1 MHGDPRP
8 RASSSLRLVLATTLG
23 LVCVPVLA
31 DLALSGKRRPFGY
44 AAADTFYYLVVARNI
59 ARHGSFSF
67 DAEHATNGFH
77 PLWQLLTGALAFV
90 TELFGGHGRALL
102 LGAILLG
109 LGLVTAGV
117 ALLARAFADDGVL
130 SPWFT
135 LLPVGVY
142 GFLLAPFW
150 IARIAVL
157 AAPTTSMEGPFP
169 VYGTLWSYVNGMESG
184 AVLCAFGLCA
194 LLHRAWNQAPTLARA
209 VRYGLALAAL
219 TLARLDHV
227 FFALALTAEWCLSAW
242 RRRRPAP
249 EWLALLAAFGVP
261 VATDLAINIHW
272 FGGAM
277 PVSGALKTSFPHVTQ
292 IHVQSLIDTW
302 KLGRD
307 YNLFVLQR
315 EASLFVP
322 VVFALAYLALT
333 FRVELAGR
341 RVALHYRATTRA
353 YDRFLTPTAAGVLG
367 LAAYNIL
374 FLVDGP
380 GSWYVPISTLFVSL
394 VVVALADRSARSLSP
409 KAARLVL
416 AGIAC
421 VSLAFFV
428 KLERQVD
435 YHHMY
440 AEFFLHDAPLIRRH
454 FGGKTPGFVEI
465 DDGIVS
471 YSLDVPAMSAGL
483 ALDPAGLAAARAGHF
498 YGTAYERGF
507 KCVTSLVYASAQAL
521 LADPS
526 PAEARRYAQ
535 ARFGHEDLSSFE
547 FRSAFVTPRGSLALV
562 CGRKKP

>member
-1 MHGDPRP
+1 MHGNPRP

-23 LVCVPVLA
+23 LLCTPVLV
-31 DLALSGKRRPFGY
+31 DLAVSGKRRPFGY
-44 AAADTFYYLVVARNI
+44 AAADTFYYLVVARNV

-102 LGAILLG
+102 LAAILLS
-109 LGLVTAGV
+109 LGLVAAGV

-130 SPWFT
+130 TPWFA
-135 LLPVGVY
+135 LVPVGVY

-150 IARIAVL
+150 LARLAVL
-157 AAPTTSMEGPFP
+157 ADPATSMEGPFP

-194 LLHRAWNQAPTLARA
+194 LLHRAWNRAPTLARA
-209 VRYGLALAAL
+209 VHYGLALAAL

-227 FFALALTAEWCLSAW
+227 FFALALTAEWCLSALH
-242 RRRRPAP
+242 RRRPAP
-249 EWLALLAAFGVP
+249 EWLALLAAFGLP
-261 VATDLAINIHW
+261 VATDLAINVHW
-272 FGGAM
+272 FGSAM
-277 PVSGALKTSFPHVTQ
+277 PISGALKTSFPHVTQ
-292 IHVQSLIDTW
+292 IHVQSVIDTW
-302 KLGRD
+302 KLGSA

-322 VVFALAYLALT
+322 VIFALGYLALT

-341 RVALHYRATTRA
+341 RVALRYRATTRA
-353 YDRFLTPTAAGVLG
+353 YDRFLTPTAVGVLG

-374 FLVDGP
+374 FLIDGP
-380 GSWYVPISTLFVSL
+380 GSWYVPVSTLFVSL
-394 VVVALADRSARSLSP
+394 AVVAIIDRSARTLRP

-416 AGIAC
+416 AAVTC
-421 VSLAFFV
+421 VSLAFFL

-435 YHHMY
+435 YHRMY
-440 AEFFLHDAPLIRRH
+440 ADFFLLDAPAIRRH
-454 FGGKTPGFVEI
+454 FGGKTPRFLEV

-483 ALDPAGLAAARAGHF
+483 ALDPEGLAAARAGHF
-498 YGTAYERGF
+498 YEIAYERGF

-521 LADPS
+521 FSDPS

-535 ARFGHEDLSSFE
+535 ERFGSEDLSSFD
-547 FRSAFVTPRGSLALV
+547 FRSAFVTPRGTLALV
-562 CGRKKP
+562 CGRKKR